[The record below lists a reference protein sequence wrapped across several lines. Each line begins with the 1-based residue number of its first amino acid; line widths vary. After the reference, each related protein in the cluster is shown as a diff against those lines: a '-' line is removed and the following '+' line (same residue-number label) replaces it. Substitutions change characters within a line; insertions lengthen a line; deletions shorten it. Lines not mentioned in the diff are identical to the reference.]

1 MDDIITLDYGSGGK
15 KTAALIDEIIVPELG
30 NAALNSLG
38 DGAVLEGG
46 LAFSTDSFVVSPLF
60 FPGGDIG
67 KLSVCGTVN
76 DLAMCGAEPKYLSLA
91 LIIEEGLPAEDLR
104 RVVASIKS
112 AAEAAGVQVVTGD
125 TKVVERGRG
134 DGLYINTA
142 GIGLVKYP
150 GLGPDKMRPGDAV
163 LLSGTAGDHGAA
175 VMLARDGLMEGE
187 IRSDCAALNG
197 LAFALLDSGAQVRVL
212 RDPTRGGV
220 ATTLC
225 EFAESAKL
233 GIELD
238 EAAIPVRRD
247 VSAACALLG
256 LDPLYCAN
264 EGKMLAVVAPE
275 DAQAALAALR
285 LLRERPELPLRL
297 LSLASYARAGLK
309 ARGLRII
316 ESETP
321 IIPIYTY
328 EMENTL
334 TSAKRLYDAG
344 VYVNPVLPPAAAP
357 GECLLRVSC
366 MATHTEALLD
376 EAMDIIAEV
385 LGKDEHV

>member
-91 LIIEEGLPAEDLR
+91 LIIEEGLPAENLR

-187 IRSDCAALNG
+187 IRSDCADLNG
-197 LAFALLDSGAQVRVL
+197 LAFALLGSGAQVRVL

-285 LLRERPELPLRL
+285 SRPEGENAAIIGRVTVERPGRVALRTAAGGARL
-297 LSLASYARAGLK
+297 LQKLAGAQLP
-309 ARGLRII
+309 RI
-316 ESETP
+316 
-321 IIPIYTY
+321 
-328 EMENTL
+328 
-334 TSAKRLYDAG
+334 
-344 VYVNPVLPPAAAP
+344 
-357 GECLLRVSC
+357 C
-366 MATHTEALLD
+366 
-376 EAMDIIAEV
+376 
-385 LGKDEHV
+385 

>member
-15 KTAALIDEIIVPELG
+15 KTAALIDEIIVPALG

-91 LIIEEGLPAEDLR
+91 LIIEEGLPAENLR

-112 AAEAAGVQVVTGD
+112 AAEAAGVQIVTGD

-134 DGLYINTA
+134 DGIYINTA

-285 LLRERPELPLRL
+285 SRPEGENAAIIGRVTVERPGRVALRTAAGGARL
-297 LSLASYARAGLK
+297 LQKLAGAQLP
-309 ARGLRII
+309 RI
-316 ESETP
+316 
-321 IIPIYTY
+321 
-328 EMENTL
+328 
-334 TSAKRLYDAG
+334 
-344 VYVNPVLPPAAAP
+344 
-357 GECLLRVSC
+357 C
-366 MATHTEALLD
+366 
-376 EAMDIIAEV
+376 
-385 LGKDEHV
+385 

>member
-15 KTAALIDEIIVPELG
+15 KTAALIDEIIIPELG
-30 NAALNSLG
+30 NNALNALG
-38 DGAVLEGG
+38 DGAILDGQ
-46 LAFSTDSFVVSPLF
+46 LAFSTDSFVVDPLF

-67 KLSVCGTVN
+67 KLCVCGTVN

-91 LIIEEGLPAEDLR
+91 LIIEEGLPTESLR
-104 RVVASIKS
+104 RIVASIKA
-112 AAEAAGVQVVTGD
+112 AAEAAGVAVVTGD

-134 DGLYINTA
+134 DGVYITTS
-142 GIGLVKYP
+142 GIGVVRYP
-150 GLGPDKMRPGDAV
+150 GLGPERMRPGDAV
-163 LLSGTAGDHGAA
+163 LISGTAGDHGAA

-197 LAFALLDSGAQVRVL
+197 LVRAVLESGAEVRVL

-225 EFAESAKL
+225 EFAESAAL

-264 EGKMLAVVAPE
+264 EGKMLAVVAAE
-275 DAQAALAALR
+275 DAERALGAMQGVREGENAAIIGR
-285 LLRERPELPLRL
+285 VISERPGKVVLRTAMGGSRILQKLAGAQLP
-297 LSLASYARAGLK
+297 
-309 ARGLRII
+309 RI
-316 ESETP
+316 
-321 IIPIYTY
+321 
-328 EMENTL
+328 
-334 TSAKRLYDAG
+334 
-344 VYVNPVLPPAAAP
+344 
-357 GECLLRVSC
+357 C
-366 MATHTEALLD
+366 
-376 EAMDIIAEV
+376 
-385 LGKDEHV
+385 

>member
-1 MDDIITLDYGSGGK
+1 MYDIITLDYGSGGK

-285 LLRERPELPLRL
+285 SRPEGENAAIIGRVTVERPGRVALRTAAGGARL
-297 LSLASYARAGLK
+297 LQKLAGAQLP
-309 ARGLRII
+309 RI
-316 ESETP
+316 
-321 IIPIYTY
+321 
-328 EMENTL
+328 
-334 TSAKRLYDAG
+334 
-344 VYVNPVLPPAAAP
+344 
-357 GECLLRVSC
+357 C
-366 MATHTEALLD
+366 
-376 EAMDIIAEV
+376 
-385 LGKDEHV
+385 

>member
-15 KTAALIDEIIVPELG
+15 KTAALIDEIIVPALG

-275 DAQAALAALR
+275 DAQSALAALR
-285 LLRERPELPLRL
+285 SRPEGENAAIIGRVTVERPGRVALRTAAGGARL
-297 LSLASYARAGLK
+297 LQKLAGAQLP
-309 ARGLRII
+309 RI
-316 ESETP
+316 
-321 IIPIYTY
+321 
-328 EMENTL
+328 
-334 TSAKRLYDAG
+334 
-344 VYVNPVLPPAAAP
+344 
-357 GECLLRVSC
+357 C
-366 MATHTEALLD
+366 
-376 EAMDIIAEV
+376 
-385 LGKDEHV
+385 